1 MSANVPPQ
9 PPPDPGPGSP
19 RQQPPRRS
27 RFDKDALAEKLGT
40 PKAFFGIL
48 ITVAAVWFII
58 ANNQIVRIHLWLT
71 YVNARLWIVLLLTFV
86 AGAIVGY
93 LFAKRRA
100 RRRSDRRD

>member
-1 MSANVPPQ
+1 M
-9 PPPDPGPGSP
+9 
-19 RQQPPRRS
+19 
-27 RFDKDALAEKLGT
+27 
-40 PKAFFGIL
+40 
-48 ITVAAVWFII
+48 WFII

>member
-9 PPPDPGPGSP
+9 PPPDPGAR
-19 RQQPPRRS
+19 RQQPTRRS
-27 RFDKDALAEKLGT
+27 RWDKDALAEKLGT

-48 ITVAAVWFII
+48 ITIAAVWFII
-58 ANNQIVRIHLWLT
+58 ANNQIVRIHLWLA

-93 LFAKRRA
+93 LFARRRA
-100 RRRSDRRD
+100 GRREAGRRK